1 MLKKS
6 MEQTSGK
13 MSIIGADMVV
23 EGNIKAKEAVRV
35 EGNVTGDVETE
46 GTVTIS
52 STARVKGNIKGSCV
66 IIGGTL
72 EGDLVCSGKTE
83 VISTGKVFG
92 NMHTKSLIVDE
103 NAVFQGQCV
112 MNEADVLSHMKK
124 EEPVKNFSNP
134 LQSDK

>member
-6 MEQTSGK
+6 AEQTSSK
-13 MSIIGADMVV
+13 MSIIGADMIV
-23 EGNIKAKEAVRV
+23 EGNIKAKEMIRV

-46 GTVTIS
+46 GTVTVS
-52 STARVKGNIKGSCV
+52 STAHIKGNIKASCIV
-66 IIGGTL
+66 IGGVL
-72 EGDLVCSGKTE
+72 EGDLVCGGKTE

-112 MNEADVLSHMKK
+112 MNEEDVASRMKT
-124 EEPVKNFSNP
+124 EEAPKSGREE
-134 LQSDK
+134 K